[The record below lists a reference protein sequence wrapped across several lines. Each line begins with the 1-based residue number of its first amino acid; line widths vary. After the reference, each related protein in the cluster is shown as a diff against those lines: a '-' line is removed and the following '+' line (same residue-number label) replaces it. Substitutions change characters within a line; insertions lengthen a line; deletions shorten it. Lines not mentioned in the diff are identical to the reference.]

1 MESSVDSRTRSIVF
15 LALLLLFF
23 LQLLTAF
30 IESIYRLSLIK
41 LSPGKELFGLALLL
55 LPLVLLA
62 IKERHEKRFLQCAFV
77 VFILARMTCPIGGAR
92 GQIIIG
98 GTGISAF
105 LVILCYTLSGPY
117 GLARRNAGL
126 AAGLAILA
134 SVALRVRGSSCDI
147 SMEKTAFL
155 SGWVLVAIAAFSW
168 SEDLLSSGEAR
179 HDAPRSIAWKNSVA
193 VLGLFAQFAF
203 LYWIFSSPAVPPAW
217 AGCNYV
223 LYTALLAGSLAIFV
237 LGAAALSNLSSK
249 TLIGWNLVLVAL
261 LVLGIRLHAPSL
273 PLSPT
278 SPAFFVFPAAWPT
291 QIPFYALACLA
302 PITMLGVGRAMEGV
316 CYARPRNAVFPVL
329 LGMGLLIVLSM
340 IFIFTYVWGYVG
352 EIGQLLRN
360 QFYIP
365 FLAAGLFSLPV
376 WFLLQSE
383 KPRAHGRNLVLGGVS
398 VALAALS
405 VAGVYWQAPR
415 PAFPDPGDHP
425 LTVVTFNN
433 QQGSEENGNHS
444 YREQLDLLRRLD
456 ADIIA
461 LQENDT
467 ARPSGGNT
475 DCTRYFAEG
484 LGYYAYYGPNAI
496 SGTYGTAILS
506 RFRLENP
513 RTFFTYSDQD
523 ENATAAAE
531 FEVNGRRIAIFS
543 NHPAGSD
550 ETRVAHAKALV
561 EEAEKYP
568 LAIAMGDFNFR
579 QDEPWY
585 GTVTAKL
592 KDSWLSRYPDGI
604 GKPHSTLKTANAGE
618 MLDMRERIDHIFVS
632 PGFEVL
638 ESYYLPPPES
648 QTDHPIHWAVLR
660 LK

>member
-1 MESSVDSRTRSIVF
+1 MESSANSRSRSIVF

-55 LPLVLLA
+55 LPLVLLL
-62 IKERHEKRFLQCAFV
+62 IRERHEKRFLQYAFMT
-77 VFILARMTCPIGGAR
+77 FILARIMCPLGGAR
-92 GQIIIG
+92 EQIIISG
-98 GTGISAF
+98 VGLAAF
-105 LVILCYTLSGPY
+105 LVLLCYRLSAPYSFARQNTGP
-117 GLARRNAGL
+117 AVA
-126 AAGLAILA
+126 LAILA
-134 SVALRVRGSSCDI
+134 SMALRVWGSSCDI
-147 SMEKTAFL
+147 SMEKTAILF
-155 SGWVLVAIAAFSW
+155 GWVLAVAT
-168 SEDLLSSGEAR
+168 LLLAGDILVPV
-179 HDAPRSIAWKNSVA
+179 DAPHAAPRRALWKDSA
-193 VLGLFAQFAF
+193 AILGLFAQFAF

-217 AGCNYV
+217 SGCSYG
-223 LYTALLAGSLAIFV
+223 LYTALLAGSLAVFV
-237 LGAAALSNLSSK
+237 LGAATLSNLSSK
-249 TLIGWNLVLVAL
+249 ALFGWNLLLLVL

-273 PLSPT
+273 PSSAS
-278 SPAFFVFPAAWPT
+278 SPAFYMFPSAWPT

-302 PITMLGVGRAMEGV
+302 PIAMLGVGRAMNGV
-316 CYARPRNAVFPVL
+316 RYARPREAVFPVL
-329 LGMGLLIVLSM
+329 LGMGLLMALTM
-340 IFIFTYVWGYVG
+340 AFIFTFVWGYVG
-352 EIGQLLRN
+352 AIGQVMRN
-360 QFYIP
+360 QFYVP
-365 FLAAGLFSLPV
+365 FLAAGLLSLPV
-376 WFLLQSE
+376 WLIPPCGTPL
-383 KPRAHGRNLVLGGVS
+383 ANGRNRVLGGLAL
-398 VALAALS
+398 ALAALS

-415 PAFPDPGDHP
+415 PAFPDPGNRP
-425 LTVVTFNN
+425 LTVVTYNN
-433 QQGSEENGNHS
+433 QQGSRDGGDHS

-484 LGYYAYYGPNAI
+484 LGYYAYSGPNAI

-506 RFRLENP
+506 RFPLENP

-531 FEVNGRRIAIFS
+531 IEVNGRRIAIFS

-550 ETRVAHAKALV
+550 ETRVAHAKALMK
-561 EEAEKYP
+561 EAEKYP

-585 GTVTAKL
+585 ATVTAKL
-592 KDSWLSRYPDGI
+592 KDSWLSIYPDGI
-604 GKPHSTLKTANAGE
+604 GKPHPTIRAASAGE
-618 MLDMRERIDHIFVS
+618 KLDMRDRIDHIFVS

-638 ESYYLPPPES
+638 ESHYLPPPES
-648 QTDHPIHWAVLR
+648 ETDHPIHWAVLR
-660 LK
+660 VK